1 MVSWRMACASVMP
14 IITVTRVM
22 CIAIGKRPATST
34 ACATRGVRIEAM
46 MDREG
51 KCDCVYGYGGD
62 SCDMPCTREDSC
74 SSHGECVSGG
84 YCVCDAGYEGEMC
97 EKKES
102 GYGVVIAILLV
113 ANCVVTYLWYRA
125 RVSNRGFLVRVSFPL
140 IHSLSHLTS
149 HLTHSP
155 LTHSPLIHS
164 LSHLTSHLTHSPL
177 THSHLTHSPLT
188 HSPLTHSPLT
198 HSHLTHSH
206 ISFTEYLLTSPR
218 TPPSSSASC
227 LLHFPLS
234 PLVLLSSTQ
243 TTSPHV
249 ASAKPSSPSHTP
261 PPPPRRCLQ

>member
-1 MVSWRMACASVMP
+1 MACASVMP

-140 IHSLSHLTS
+140 IHISLTS
-149 HLTHSP
+149 HFTSHSLTHSP

-164 LSHLTSHLTHSPL
+164 PLIHSHL

-188 HSPLTHSPLT
+188 
-198 HSHLTHSH
+198 SHLIH
-206 ISFTEYLLTSPR
+206 
-218 TPPSSSASC
+218 
-227 LLHFPLS
+227 
-234 PLVLLSSTQ
+234 
-243 TTSPHV
+243 
-249 ASAKPSSPSHTP
+249 
-261 PPPPRRCLQ
+261 

>member
-1 MVSWRMACASVMP
+1 
-14 IITVTRVM
+14 
-22 CIAIGKRPATST
+22 
-34 ACATRGVRIEAM
+34 

-140 IHSLSHLTS
+140 IHIS
-149 HLTHSP
+149 LTHIS
-155 LTHSPLIHS
+155 
-164 LSHLTSHLTHSPL
+164 
-177 THSHLTHSPLT
+177 
-188 HSPLTHSPLT
+188 
-198 HSHLTHSH
+198 LTHSH
-206 ISFTEYLLTSPR
+206 ISLHLSLTHLSLTHISLTHISLTHLSLTSHLIH
-218 TPPSSSASC
+218 S
-227 LLHFPLS
+227 LS
-234 PLVLLSSTQ
+234 PL
-243 TTSPHV
+243 TSHLI
-249 ASAKPSSPSHTP
+249 H
-261 PPPPRRCLQ
+261 

>member
-1 MVSWRMACASVMP
+1 MACASVMP

-140 IHSLSHLTS
+140 IHIS
-149 HLTHSP
+149 LTHIS
-155 LTHSPLIHS
+155 LTH
-164 LSHLTSHLTHSPL
+164 LSLTHLSL
-177 THSHLTHSPLT
+177 
-188 HSPLTHSPLT
+188 
-198 HSHLTHSH
+198 H

>member
-97 EKKES
+97 EKKEN

-140 IHSLSHLTS
+140 IHIS
-149 HLTHSP
+149 LTHLS
-155 LTHSPLIHS
+155 LTHIS
-164 LSHLTSHLTHSPL
+164 LTHIS
-177 THSHLTHSPLT
+177 
-188 HSPLTHSPLT
+188 
-198 HSHLTHSH
+198 LTHSH
-206 ISFTEYLLTSPR
+206 ISLHISLTHLSLTHLSLTHISLHISLTLTS
-218 TPPSSSASC
+218 
-227 LLHFPLS
+227 HFTSHSLSTYS
-234 PLVLLSSTQ
+234 PLPERRRLRAQAVSFISLSH
-243 TTSPHV
+243 P
-249 ASAKPSSPSHTP
+249 
-261 PPPPRRCLQ
+261 

>member
-1 MVSWRMACASVMP
+1 MACASVMP
-14 IITVTRVM
+14 IITVTCVM

-140 IHSLSHLTS
+140 IHISLTHISLTHLSLTHLSLTLTSHFTSHSLSTYSPLPERRRLRAQAVSFISLSH
-149 HLTHSP
+149 P
-155 LTHSPLIHS
+155 
-164 LSHLTSHLTHSPL
+164 
-177 THSHLTHSPLT
+177 
-188 HSPLTHSPLT
+188 
-198 HSHLTHSH
+198 
-206 ISFTEYLLTSPR
+206 
-218 TPPSSSASC
+218 
-227 LLHFPLS
+227 
-234 PLVLLSSTQ
+234 
-243 TTSPHV
+243 
-249 ASAKPSSPSHTP
+249 
-261 PPPPRRCLQ
+261 

>member
-1 MVSWRMACASVMP
+1 MACASVMP

-140 IHSLSHLTS
+140 IHIS
-149 HLTHSP
+149 LTHLS
-155 LTHSPLIHS
+155 LTHL
-164 LSHLTSHLTHSPL
+164 
-177 THSHLTHSPLT
+177 
-188 HSPLTHSPLT
+188 
-198 HSHLTHSH
+198 
-206 ISFTEYLLTSPR
+206 SFTEYLLTSPR

-249 ASAKPSSPSHTP
+249 ASAKPSSSSHTP

>member
-1 MVSWRMACASVMP
+1 MVSWRMACASVIP

-46 MDREG
+46 MNREG

-140 IHSLSHLTS
+140 IHISLHIS
-149 HLTHSP
+149 
-155 LTHSPLIHS
+155 
-164 LSHLTSHLTHSPL
+164 LTSHLTHSPL
-177 THSHLTHSPLT
+177 THSHLTHSHLT
-188 HSPLTHSPLT
+188 HSYLT

-206 ISFTEYLLTSPR
+206 LTHSPLTHFTSHSLTSHSLISHSL
-218 TPPSSSASC
+218 TSHSLTSHS
-227 LLHFPLS
+227 LTSHSLTSHFTSHSLSTYS
-234 PLVLLSSTQ
+234 PLPERRRLRAQAVSFISLSH
-243 TTSPHV
+243 P
-249 ASAKPSSPSHTP
+249 
-261 PPPPRRCLQ
+261 

>member
-140 IHSLSHLTS
+140 IHISLTHISLTHISLTHLSLTHISLTHISLTHSHISLHISFTEYLLTHLSLTHISLTS
-149 HLTHSP
+149 HLTHS
-155 LTHSPLIHS
+155 
-164 LSHLTSHLTHSPL
+164 HLTSHL

-188 HSPLTHSPLT
+188 HSPLT
-198 HSHLTHSH
+198 SHLIH
-206 ISFTEYLLTSPR
+206 
-218 TPPSSSASC
+218 
-227 LLHFPLS
+227 
-234 PLVLLSSTQ
+234 
-243 TTSPHV
+243 
-249 ASAKPSSPSHTP
+249 
-261 PPPPRRCLQ
+261 

>member
-1 MVSWRMACASVMP
+1 MACASVMP

-140 IHSLSHLTS
+140 IHLS
-149 HLTHSP
+149 
-155 LTHSPLIHS
+155 
-164 LSHLTSHLTHSPL
+164 L
-177 THSHLTHSPLT
+177 THSHSLTSHSLTSHSLTLTSHSLTSHSLTSHFTSHSLSTYSPLPERRRLRAQAV
-188 HSPLTHSPLT
+188 SFISL
-198 HSHLTHSH
+198 SH
-206 ISFTEYLLTSPR
+206 P
-218 TPPSSSASC
+218 
-227 LLHFPLS
+227 
-234 PLVLLSSTQ
+234 
-243 TTSPHV
+243 
-249 ASAKPSSPSHTP
+249 
-261 PPPPRRCLQ
+261 

>member
-1 MVSWRMACASVMP
+1 MACASVMR

-46 MDREG
+46 MEREG

-140 IHSLSHLTS
+140 IHISLTSHSLTLTSHFTSHSLTSHSLTSHSLTSHSLTSHSLTSHFTSHSLSTYSPLPERRRLRAQAVSFISLSH
-149 HLTHSP
+149 P
-155 LTHSPLIHS
+155 
-164 LSHLTSHLTHSPL
+164 
-177 THSHLTHSPLT
+177 
-188 HSPLTHSPLT
+188 
-198 HSHLTHSH
+198 
-206 ISFTEYLLTSPR
+206 
-218 TPPSSSASC
+218 
-227 LLHFPLS
+227 
-234 PLVLLSSTQ
+234 
-243 TTSPHV
+243 
-249 ASAKPSSPSHTP
+249 
-261 PPPPRRCLQ
+261 

>member
-1 MVSWRMACASVMP
+1 MACASVMP

-140 IHSLSHLTS
+140 IHIS
-149 HLTHSP
+149 LTHIS
-155 LTHSPLIHS
+155 LTH
-164 LSHLTSHLTHSPL
+164 LSLTHLSF
-177 THSHLTHSPLT
+177 
-188 HSPLTHSPLT
+188 
-198 HSHLTHSH
+198 THSH
-206 ISFTEYLLTSPR
+206 ISLHISLTHLSLTHISLTHLSLTHLSFTHSHISLTHISLTLTSHSL
-218 TPPSSSASC
+218 TSHSLTSHS
-227 LLHFPLS
+227 LTSHSLTSHSLTSHSLTSHSLTSHFTSHSLSTYS
-234 PLVLLSSTQ
+234 PLPERRRLRAQAVSFISLSH
-243 TTSPHV
+243 P
-249 ASAKPSSPSHTP
+249 
-261 PPPPRRCLQ
+261 

>member
-1 MVSWRMACASVMP
+1 MACASVMP

-140 IHSLSHLTS
+140 IHIS
-149 HLTHSP
+149 LTHLS
-155 LTHSPLIHS
+155 LTHLSFTHIS
-164 LSHLTSHLTHSPL
+164 LTHISFTHSHLTSHLTHSPL
-177 THSHLTHSPLT
+177 THSHLTHSHLT
-188 HSPLTHSPLT
+188 HSPLT
-198 HSHLTHSH
+198 SHLIH
-206 ISFTEYLLTSPR
+206 
-218 TPPSSSASC
+218 
-227 LLHFPLS
+227 
-234 PLVLLSSTQ
+234 
-243 TTSPHV
+243 
-249 ASAKPSSPSHTP
+249 
-261 PPPPRRCLQ
+261 